1 MRFNYYLLTGKTHP
15 MKKISLVFL
24 SVAFLSMFISCDHIN
39 DNHNISFNYK
49 ETDHTYSMKAH
60 FNKGSNRNVENY
72 MDTRIGKK
80 NNMSFVNSTIDG
92 KITLNDQTTF
102 YIKKYPGT
110 LEIKLDKNENSNESY
125 SEIKAMCQGLK
136 QVVIN

>member
-1 MRFNYYLLTGKTHP
+1 

-24 SVAFLSMFISCDHIN
+24 SVAFLSMFISCDYFN

-49 ETDHTYSMKAH
+49 ETDHTYFMKAH

-72 MDTRIGKK
+72 MDNRIGKK

-92 KITLNDQTTF
+92 KLTLDDQTTF

-110 LEIKLDKNENSNESY
+110 LEIKLDKDKNSNESY
-125 SEIKAMCQGLK
+125 GEVKAMCEGLK
-136 QVVIN
+136 QVVIK

>member
-1 MRFNYYLLTGKTHP
+1 MRFNYYLLTGKTYS

-24 SVAFLSMFISCDHIN
+24 SVAFLSMFISCDYFN

-49 ETDHTYSMKAH
+49 ETDHTYFMKAH

-72 MDTRIGKK
+72 MDNRIGKK

-92 KITLNDQTTF
+92 KLTLDDQTTF

-110 LEIKLDKNENSNESY
+110 LEIKLDKDKNSNESY
-125 SEIKAMCQGLK
+125 GEVKAMCEGLK
-136 QVVIN
+136 QVVIK

>member
-1 MRFNYYLLTGKTHP
+1 
-15 MKKISLVFL
+15 MKKNSLVLLSFFL
-24 SVAFLSMFISCDHIN
+24 SGLFISCGYIN

-72 MDTRIGKK
+72 MDNTIGRK

-92 KITLNDQTTF
+92 KLKLDDETAF
-102 YIKKYPGT
+102 YIKKSPGM
-110 LEIKLDKNENSNESY
+110 LEIKLDKDANSNEIY
-125 SEIKAMCQGLK
+125 EEIKAMCQGLK
-136 QVVIN
+136 KVVIK